1 MCEEAELFCKGIL
14 CCADGTIEPAV
25 RNATGKIDA
34 IVGGGVQHRCRS
46 TEGLYAFSKDSD
58 DLV

>member
-25 RNATGKIDA
+25 RNATEKIDA
-34 IVGGGVQHRCRS
+34 IVGGVQHRCRS
-46 TEGLYAFSKDSD
+46 TEGLYVFSKESD